1 MLKSILILSVT
12 FQTIIISFFAFIYA
26 VCGADTVKTII
37 NSIDSSLFVLCLTIA
52 PLLMAVVFSV
62 LESLTDAFCKKFI
75 D

>member
-1 MLKSILILSVT
+1 MLKSILILSAT

-37 NSIDSSLFVLCLTIA
+37 NSIDSSLFVLCL
-52 PLLMAVVFSV
+52 MAVVFSV
-62 LESLTDAFCKKFI
+62 LESLTDALCKKFI